1 MNWIVVQLAS
11 IWAIIDVKTRSPT
24 TSQLLRKTQQNI
36 KDHPTHLFHDLVATS
51 EVEALLQQASP
62 HYKAQD
68 WGLAEYSQAQKQMIK
83 MKPVSVSPS
92 TSFQPISEE
101 TKAFRKY
108 SCIENCALSS
118 VFHNVLY
125 LYSVLYLHPIHYTN
139 IVFAWILI
147 PNVCGTNFQ
156 QN

>member
-1 MNWIVVQLAS
+1 
-11 IWAIIDVKTRSPT
+11 
-24 TSQLLRKTQQNI
+24 LLRKTQQNI

-62 HYKAQD
+62 HYRGA
-68 WGLAEYSQAQKQMIK
+68 GLRPEYSQAQKQMIK

-108 SCIENCALSS
+108 SCIALCT
-118 VFHNVLY
+118 VFRL
-125 LYSVLYLHPIHYTN
+125 S
-139 IVFAWILI
+139 
-147 PNVCGTNFQ
+147 
-156 QN
+156 